1 MLGPLPPLYRWV
13 VGVLGVAV
21 CAGLGAWLA
30 WTLPVQLLVQTGA
43 VIGAAL
49 GGVLVGLV
57 LRDGEPPGQRVRH
70 RRPH

>member
-1 MLGPLPPLYRWV
+1 MLGPLPLLYRCIVSVLAV
-13 VGVLGVAV
+13 VV

-30 WTLPVQLLVQTGA
+30 WTLPVPLLVQTGA

-49 GGVLVGLV
+49 GALVVGLLLHDSEPRAQR
-57 LRDGEPPGQRVRH
+57 LRQ

>member
-1 MLGPLPPLYRWV
+1 MLGPLPLLYRCIVSVLAV
-13 VGVLGVAV
+13 VV

-43 VIGAAL
+43 VVGAAI
-49 GGVLVGLV
+49 GGVLAGLLLHDSEPRAQR
-57 LRDGEPPGQRVRH
+57 LRQ